1 MSGAKRDPDVIVLA
15 RIEVRLNFEADRL
28 THAKNK
34 FIRAEGEISAVNPRS
49 GRVSHQTAAAWRGND
64 SLARG
69 LLAPENDLAHDHRV
83 ARDKAG
89 SQEGN

>member
-1 MSGAKRDPDVIVLA
+1 MTSPDPFADL
-15 RIEVRLNFEADRL
+15 RIPSDYGR
-28 THAKNK
+28 
-34 FIRAEGEISAVNPRS
+34 NPRRPRFNEAEVLEDVEPNLV
-49 GRVSHQTAAAWRGND
+49 GTMQRLAPETAAAWRGND

-69 LLAPENDLAHDHRV
+69 LLAPENDPAHDHRV